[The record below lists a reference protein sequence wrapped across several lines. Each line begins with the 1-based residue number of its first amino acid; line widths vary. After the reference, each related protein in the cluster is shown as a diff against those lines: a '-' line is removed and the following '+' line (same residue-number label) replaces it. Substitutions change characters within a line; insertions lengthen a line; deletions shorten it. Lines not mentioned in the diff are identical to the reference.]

1 MIIMIRWENLFLCS
15 DKTWTRRV
23 LWTTPLTIL
32 QTYSR
37 VLRMLLLCIYYRT
50 ASFGL
55 LWLLLRFE
63 GKETIWIFCSVG
75 TIHLTSQED
84 VVVVVH
90 SHCLES
96 TTISAAS
103 SSSSSIASIW
113 IAYSKPHING
123 WLIRQ
128 AKPVKL
134 KVSKR
139 RVKIVL
145 FYQKI
150 MSRRGR

>member
-37 VLRMLLLCIYYRT
+37 VLQMLLLCIT
-50 ASFGL
+50 E
-55 LWLLLRFE
+55 LLLRFVMVVIKIR
-63 GKETIWIFCSVG
+63 GKRNDLNLLFSRY
-75 TIHLTSQED
+75 HLTSQED

-96 TTISAAS
+96 TTISAA
-103 SSSSSIASIW
+103 SSSIASIW

-139 RVKIVL
+139 RVEIIL

-150 MSRRGR
+150 MRRRGR